1 MGSILIKNILLDGQK
16 RNVLIEGQRFRSL
29 SAADGA
35 VAETVLDG
43 SGKALLPGLYN
54 AHTHSAMT
62 LMRGYGDDTP
72 LEMWLNQYI
81 WPFEARLTQ
90 CEIRKGYDL
99 ATREMVQTGTVFFN
113 DMYFHIDDAVQA
125 VEKSGLRAC
134 LSVVALNGHPHANI
148 EAELD
153 FLKQWRDPT
162 GGRIQFAM
170 APHAIYTVPEEKLL
184 WMTHFAREHEMKIH
198 IHLSE
203 TRTEVEDC
211 LKAHGM
217 RPIAYLDS
225 LGVLGP
231 DVIAAH
237 CVHVTQEEADILA
250 ERQVTIVH
258 CPCSNMKLGSGIF
271 SYERLIQAGCRIT
284 LGTDGASSSNNLD
297 LREAMKFAAML
308 AKVGGNPQ
316 LLPAQQVFDWATR
329 CGAEAFGIDAGVIAE
344 GKLADAILVDLE
356 NVKMQPCH
364 SLISNFV
371 YSADS
376 SCIAGVLCD
385 GKLIY
390 QKS

>member
-16 RNVLIEGQRFRSL
+16 RNVLIEGKRFRSL

-62 LMRGYGDDTP
+62 LMRGYGDDRP
-72 LEMWLNQYI
+72 LEEWLNDYI
-81 WPFEARLTQ
+81 WPMESRFQTED
-90 CEIRKGYDL
+90 IRKGYQI
-99 ATREMVQTGTVFFN
+99 AVREMAQTGTTFFN
-113 DMYFHIDDAVQA
+113 DMYFSVREGIQA
-125 VEKSGLRAC
+125 VAESGLRAC
-134 LSVVALNGHPHANI
+134 ISLVTLDGHPLAHPDQYL
-148 EAELD
+148 E
-153 FLKQWRDPT
+153 FLKEWKDPT
-162 GGRIQFAM
+162 GGRIQLAL
-170 APHAIYTVPEEKLL
+170 APHSIYTVRKEELVQIAR
-184 WMTHFAREHEMKIH
+184 TAREFGLKIH
-198 IHLSE
+198 THLSE
-203 TRTEVEDC
+203 TRTEVENCVRD
-211 LKAHGM
+211 HGM

-225 LGVLGP
+225 LGILGP
-231 DVIAAH
+231 DVVVAH
-237 CVHVTQEEADILA
+237 CVHVTPEEADILA

-271 SYERLIQAGCRIT
+271 PYERLIQAGCRIT

-316 LLPAQQVFDWATR
+316 FLPAQQVFDWATR

-344 GKLADAILVDLE
+344 GKLADCILVDLE

-364 SLISNFV
+364 NLISNFV

-376 SCIAGVLCD
+376 SCIAGVICD
-385 GKLIY
+385 GNIVF